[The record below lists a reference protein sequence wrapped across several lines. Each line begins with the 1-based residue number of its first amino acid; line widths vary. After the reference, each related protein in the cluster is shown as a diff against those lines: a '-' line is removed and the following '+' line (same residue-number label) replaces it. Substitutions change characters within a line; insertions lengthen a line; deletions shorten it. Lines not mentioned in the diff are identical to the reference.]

1 MMTDKRLML
10 TPTASRE
17 EADAIANGL
26 VSRRLAACVNIV
38 GPISSVYRWKGAVE
52 RSEEF
57 LLLIKSTE
65 AQRPPIEEALRELHS
80 YEVPELIS
88 LAIEGGL
95 DAYLEWIAASVGNHE
110 KSK

>member
-1 MMTDKRLML
+1 MTDKRMLM
-10 TPTASRE
+10 TTTASRE
-17 EADAIANGL
+17 EADALANGL
-26 VSRRLAACVNIV
+26 VSSRLAACVNIV

-65 AQRPPIEEALRELHS
+65 AQLRSIQELLCEVHS

-88 LAIEGGL
+88 FAIEDGL
-95 DAYLEWIAASVGNHE
+95 QAYLDWIAASVGP
-110 KSK
+110 

>member
-1 MMTDKRLML
+1 MTDKRML
-10 TPTASRE
+10 ITTTASRE
-17 EADAIANGL
+17 EADALANGL
-26 VSRRLAACVNIV
+26 VSSRLAACVNIV

-65 AQRPPIEEALRELHS
+65 AQLRSIQELLCEVHS

-88 LAIEGGL
+88 FAIEDGL
-95 DAYLEWIAASVGNHE
+95 QAYLDWIAASVGP
-110 KSK
+110 

>member
-1 MMTDKRLML
+1 MTDKRMLM
-10 TPTASRE
+10 TTIASRE
-17 EADAIANGL
+17 EADALANRL
-26 VSRRLAACVNIV
+26 VSSRLAACVNIV

-65 AQRPPIEEALRELHS
+65 AQVQPIQEMLRELHS

-88 LAIEGGL
+88 FAIQDGL
-95 DAYLEWIAASVGNHE
+95 QAYLDWIAASVGNHE